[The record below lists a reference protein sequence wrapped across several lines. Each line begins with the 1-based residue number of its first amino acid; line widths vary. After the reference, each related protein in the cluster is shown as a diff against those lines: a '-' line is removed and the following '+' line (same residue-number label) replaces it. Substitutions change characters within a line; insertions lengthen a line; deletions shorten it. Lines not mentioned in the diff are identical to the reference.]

1 MARGRPRSFDAD
13 QALEKALDVFWRQ
26 GYEGAAL
33 SDLTEAMGITKTSLY
48 AAYGNKEELFRKVL
62 DRYGNGPAGYLLEA
76 VRKPTARA
84 VAEHVLHGAVVAG
97 TLPGRPAGCLAVQ
110 GALAPGMPDAAAH
123 RLLTEWRKQG
133 ERRIR
138 ERFLVARAE
147 GDLPPDSDPSTL
159 ARYVFTVA
167 YGVAVQAASGVP
179 RAQLLET
186 VQMSLRAWPS

>member
-1 MARGRPRSFDAD
+1 MARGRPRAFDAD

-33 SDLTEAMGITKTSLY
+33 SDLTEAMGITRTSLY

-62 DRYGNGPAGYLLEA
+62 DRYGEGPAGYLTEA

-84 VAEHVLHGAVVAG
+84 VAEHVLTGAVLAT
-97 TLPGRPAGCLAVQ
+97 TLPGRPAGCLSVQ
-110 GALAPGMPDAAAH
+110 GALASGQPGEAAH
-123 RLLTEWRKQG
+123 ELLVAWRKQG
-133 ERRIR
+133 EERVR
-138 ERFLVARAE
+138 ERFRAARDE
-147 GDLPPDSDPSTL
+147 GDLPPGTDPAAL

-179 RAQLLET
+179 REQLRET
-186 VQMSLRAWPS
+186 VEMALRAWPS

>member
-1 MARGRPRSFDAD
+1 MTRGRPRTFDAD

-33 SDLTEAMGITKTSLY
+33 SDLTEAMGITKTSMY

-62 DRYGNGPAGYLLEA
+62 ARYGEGPAGYLSEA

-84 VAEHVLHGAVVAG
+84 VAEHVLKGAVLAT
-97 TLPGRPAGCLAVQ
+97 TLPGRPTGCLGVQ
-110 GALAPGMPDAAAH
+110 GALAPGEPGGAAH
-123 RLLTEWRKQG
+123 KLLAEWREQG
-133 ERRIR
+133 EKQVR
-138 ERFLVARAE
+138 ERFEAARAD
-147 GDLPPDSDPSTL
+147 GDLPPDADPAAL

-179 RAQLLET
+179 REHLRET
-186 VQMSLRAWPS
+186 VELALRAWPS